1 MANSKKE
8 PTFRTRNWVSILYP
22 ESAVPHWEDVLAAQ
36 HVQAVV
42 SPLHDKDISADGSPK
57 KAHYHIMV
65 LFQSP
70 KTEKQAQAIFDLLGA
85 IKCQS
90 VNDTRSQLRYFCHM
104 DDYNKAQ
111 YSSSDV
117 RTFAGID
124 YISLISSSADK
135 YQAVKE
141 MILWVHQNNCKSFS
155 RLLEYAS
162 ENNDNWFHSLCDN
175 SGYVMKEYIKSK
187 YWENSEKCVRMDS
200 ETGEVK

>member
-8 PTFRTRNWVSILYP
+8 PNFRTRNWVSILYP
-22 ESAVPHWEDVLAAQ
+22 ESAVPDWENVLAAQ

-57 KAHYHIMV
+57 KAHYHIMI
-65 LFQSP
+65 LFQS
-70 KTEKQAQAIFDLLGA
+70 KKSESQVQKIFDLIGA
-85 IKCQS
+85 IKCQP

-111 YSSSDV
+111 YSSGDV
-117 RTFAGID
+117 KTFSGID
-124 YISLISSSADK
+124 YISLVSSSADK

-141 MILWVHQNNCKSFS
+141 MISWVNENNCKTFS
-155 RLLEYAS
+155 KLLEYAS
-162 ENNDNWFHSLCDN
+162 ENDDNWFHSLCDN

-187 YWENSEKCVRMDS
+187 YWENTQSVRMDP